1 MDNFDED
8 MDFNSQEVQDIAKAA
23 VELVVKSG
31 GDNIAYQKDKVNQW
45 SQVIIESCIKDLCK
59 LQKPF
64 KYSVTCII
72 MQNNGSGL

>member
-31 GDNIAYQKDKVNQW
+31 GDNIAYQKDKVN
-45 SQVIIESCIKDLCK
+45 
-59 LQKPF
+59 
-64 KYSVTCII
+64 
-72 MQNNGSGL
+72 